1 MNIQDI
7 YKLFLYNPETG
18 HLFWR
23 AAGRGRAKTRSA
35 GTKLSTGYIGVV
47 VGSKRYFAHR
57 LCWVLHY
64 GRWPVDQ
71 IDHINGDKTDNRIK
85 NLREATNA
93 QNGKNLKL
101 SAKNTSGICGV
112 SFDRQTGKWR
122 ATIKVDGKQRCL
134 GRWVVFDDAVNA
146 RRVAEETCFGEWG
159 RKSR

>member
-1 MNIQDI
+1 M
-7 YKLFLYNPETG
+7 
-18 HLFWR
+18 
-23 AAGRGRAKTRSA
+23 
-35 GTKLSTGYIGVV
+35 
-47 VGSKRYFAHR
+47 
-57 LCWVLHY
+57 
-64 GRWPVDQ
+64 DQ